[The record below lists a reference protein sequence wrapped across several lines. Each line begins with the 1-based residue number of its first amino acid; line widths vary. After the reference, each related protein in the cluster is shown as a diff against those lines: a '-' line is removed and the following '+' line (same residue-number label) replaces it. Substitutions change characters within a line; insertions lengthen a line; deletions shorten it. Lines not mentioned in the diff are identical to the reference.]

1 MCILCICTFFLN
13 TIHWLVLAKVC
24 IALDVFCRTV
34 QSAGSGVCAESAPL
48 GSSLHI
54 KTIKVRMFRV
64 RARHKMVKTQM
75 ALKTRRIM
83 TVLCILWRRGKT
95 RTRGLQDSHK
105 ALFYQQPTFFIRG
118 VLTGS
123 SLAAAV
129 NLKISNLD

>member
-1 MCILCICTFFLN
+1 MCILCICTFLLN

-24 IALDVFCRTV
+24 IALDVFCKIV
-34 QSAGSGVCAESAPL
+34 QSARSDVCAESAPL
-48 GSSLHI
+48 GSLHI

-95 RTRGLQDSHK
+95 RTRGFQESHK
-105 ALFYQQPTFFIRG
+105 AFFHHQPTFFIHSI
-118 VLTGS
+118 LTGS
-123 SLAAAV
+123 SLEATI
-129 NLKISNLD
+129 NLLIFNFD